1 MGVNDNKYNW
11 NNNIFNEPTTLNVN
25 DPFLLD
31 PSLKEAIQ
39 KQQLTNIDNNQSIN
53 EGLANKAFIEGATWY
68 AKLHPEQQV
77 NNTSNWFGKDG
88 YIYNG
93 AQAVNALSGLADAYT
108 GLKSLGLAKKEFNFN
123 KNLALTN
130 LANQA
135 DLINEQRLKSA
146 KVGLALAGNTLTP
159 DEKQSYL
166 NNVKAN
172 NVNGSL

>member
-1 MGVNDNKYNW
+1 MIG
-11 NNNIFNEPTTLNVN
+11 
-25 DPFLLD
+25 
-31 PSLKEAIQ
+31 
-39 KQQLTNIDNNQSIN
+39 IN
-53 EGLANKAFIEGATWY
+53 AASAGLANKAYKTGN
-68 AKLHPEQQV
+68 V
-77 NNTSNWFGKDG
+77 
-88 YIYNG
+88 
-93 AQAVNALSGLADAYT
+93 LSGLINAYI